1 MKESSMK
8 ITFLGTGTSQGIPV
22 IGCEC
27 EVCTSTDPT
36 DKRLRTSVMFSFD
49 DKNIVIDTGPDFRM
63 QMLRSKITNVHAI
76 LYTHGHKDHTAG
88 LDDVR
93 PICFK
98 HKKEMDIYL
107 EQPVLDWLS
116 KEFEYIFD
124 EKFNYPG
131 IPRVKPN
138 IITTSPFSLF
148 GKTITPIR
156 GYHYKLPVLGYRIGD
171 ITYITDMN
179 RIEPEEI
186 EKIKG
191 SKVLIIN
198 ALQKEPHISH
208 FKLSESIEI
217 AQLINAE
224 RTYFIHMSHTLG
236 KHQEIQEELPKN
248 IFLSYD
254 NLEVIV

>member
-1 MKESSMK
+1 MNKSMK
-8 ITFLGTGTSQGIPV
+8 VTFLGTGTSQGIPV
-22 IGCEC
+22 IGCPC
-27 EVCTSTDPT
+27 EVCNSTNSKDN
-36 DKRLRTSVMFSFD
+36 RLRTSIMVSFD

-63 QMLRSKITNVHAI
+63 QMLRNRVSDVHAI

-98 HKKEMDIYL
+98 HQKEMDIYL
-107 EQPVLDWLS
+107 EKSVLHWLS

-131 IPRVKPN
+131 IPRVNPN
-138 IITTSPFSLF
+138 IITTEPFDLL
-148 GKTITPIR
+148 GKRIIPIR

-171 ITYITDMN
+171 LTYITDMN
-179 RIEPEEI
+179 RIEPEEL

-217 AQLINAE
+217 AQEVNANK
-224 RTYFIHMSHTLG
+224 TYFIHMSHTLG
-236 KHQEIQEELPKN
+236 LHDEIQAELPEN

-254 NLEVIV
+254 NLEVII